1 MGMDT
6 TIEQPT
12 QARLVTEEDREV
24 PVQAVLRY
32 TANDPLAVFLDFPAE
47 AALHGEEI
55 TWTFARSLLDQGLR
69 APAGHGD
76 VQIWPY
82 GRTRVV
88 LELHSPHG
96 MALLLFQA
104 TALRRFLVRTYGMVA
119 CGREDV
125 SAVVERGLSALFG
138 GV

>member
-1 MGMDT
+1 MDI

-12 QARLVTEEDREV
+12 RARLITAEDREV
-24 PVQAVLRY
+24 PVQATLRY
-32 TANDPLAVFLDFPAE
+32 AADDPLAVFLDFPAE
-47 AALHGEEI
+47 AALHGEEV

-82 GRTRVV
+82 GRARTV
-88 LELHSPHG
+88 LEFHSPHG
-96 MALLLFQA
+96 VALLLFQA
-104 TALRRFLVRTYGMVA
+104 AALRRFLVRTYETVA
-119 CGREDV
+119 CGQEDV